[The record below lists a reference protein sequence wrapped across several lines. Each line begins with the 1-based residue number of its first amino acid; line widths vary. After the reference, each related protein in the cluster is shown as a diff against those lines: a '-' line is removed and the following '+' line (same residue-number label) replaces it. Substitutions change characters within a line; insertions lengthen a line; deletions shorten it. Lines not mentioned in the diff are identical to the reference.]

1 VEVALRGLKA
11 ERNYALT
18 FDNSGETQR
27 VRGADLMNHLF
38 LSLDTRPGS
47 ELIIYREIAE

>member
-1 VEVALRGLKA
+1 
-11 ERNYALT
+11 
-18 FDNSGETQR
+18 
-27 VRGADLMNHLF
+27 MNHLL